1 MRNKSKW
8 RYNMSQ
14 VNDIKNTVLS
24 QPLTKEQQLDL
35 FISIASDLEWDLF
48 DIDYDKDDWVQKE
61 KEATSEYLFK

>member
-1 MRNKSKW
+1 
-8 RYNMSQ
+8 MSQ